1 MAAEAELV
9 KAVGGLLGGLLF
21 SGMHVVPTARGSA
34 AGGRCA
40 SALRAAG
47 APDQE
52 VEDIGPDIVPSS
64 PCGLLGA
71 LP

>member
-40 SALRAAG
+40 SALRAAW
-47 APDQE
+47 
-52 VEDIGPDIVPSS
+52 SS
-64 PCGLLGA
+64 RPGGGGHWSGHRS
-71 LP
+71 